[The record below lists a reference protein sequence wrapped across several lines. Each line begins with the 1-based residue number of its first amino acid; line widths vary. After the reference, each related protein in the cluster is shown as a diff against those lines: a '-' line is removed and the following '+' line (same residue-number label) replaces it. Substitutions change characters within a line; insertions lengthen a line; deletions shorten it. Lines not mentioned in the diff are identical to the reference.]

1 MRHCEGRLCKRGRRM
16 NGTREACTK
25 WIFMIAARKV
35 EMNRRAAD
43 RTGFTLIELLVV
55 IAIIAILAAMLLP
68 ALSKAKSQSQGTKC
82 LSNGHQMILAWTMYA
97 GDNKEALANNIPAD
111 VSDLG
116 GWCQGVLSEASGN
129 TDNTNYLLM
138 LGRPVGTHPAAATAI
153 GAYTASAGIY
163 QCPADPII
171 AQPYGVA
178 RVRSY
183 SMDFTCGSKSATATE
198 SATYGDYWPNFFKTS
213 DFKIA
218 SKTWV
223 FSDEH
228 PDSINDGFQCT
239 PTGDDEDTQ
248 WSDVPASYHVG
259 ACGFAFADGHSEI
272 HKWLNINTSHAI
284 EGNDSW
290 LPLSVVG
297 PKVDINWVESHAS
310 PQVGGNANQSP
321 AQ

>member
-1 MRHCEGRLCKRGRRM
+1 
-16 NGTREACTK
+16 
-25 WIFMIAARKV
+25 MIAARKLV
-35 EMNRRAAD
+35 VNKGIARGPA
-43 RTGFTLIELLVV
+43 FTLIELLVV

-82 LSNGHQMILAWTMYA
+82 LSGGHQMILAWTMYA
-97 GDNKEALANNIPAD
+97 GDNREVLANNIPGD

-116 GWCQGVLSEASGN
+116 GWCQGVLSETSGN

-239 PTGDDEDTQ
+239 PTSDGEDDQ
-248 WSDVPASYHVG
+248 WSDLPASYHVG
-259 ACGFAFADGHSEI
+259 ACGYAFADGHSEI
-272 HKWLNINTSHAI
+272 HKWMNINTIHTI

-297 PKVDINWVESHAS
+297 SKVDIDWVESHAS
-310 PQVGGNANQSP
+310 PQVGKNANQSP